1 MRSKSFKIRYITKKG
16 VDFMDDNKLID
27 CILIKLLAFL
37 ISGLIILYVLF
48 VKLLVPSIVIS
59 FFLKINI
66 LKSLVV
72 YISFVLIVKL
82 MLYLLQIK
90 SSATNDCISLE
101 EFID

>member
-1 MRSKSFKIRYITKKG
+1 
-16 VDFMDDNKLID
+16 MDDNKLID